1 MLFFGPVKTA
11 QCQISEMSM
20 LSMEMIHACPWEC
33 NWHLNHGQLFTVEK
47 AWMHFYTKF
56 KHNGLKRMLFV
67 TKKHIFMQWNKPSCS
82 CLKPFCILIVIFCR
96 IVKSVHTEIQKHKMS
111 PISLK
116 GLTLLKCVYAEMFVV
131 IVGNNGHLVVEE
143 I

>member
-1 MLFFGPVKTA
+1 
-11 QCQISEMSM
+11 
-20 LSMEMIHACPWEC
+20 
-33 NWHLNHGQLFTVEK
+33 
-47 AWMHFYTKF
+47 MHFYTKF

-82 CLKPFCILIVIFCR
+82 CLKLFCILIVIFCR